1 MDKVNK
7 YTRAGKLGK
16 VIVCPCGAKATVYHF
31 AWSALKCQACGNM
44 VEKVDFFMK
53 NDIRGAVRHPA

>member
-44 VEKVDFFMK
+44 VEKVDFFYEK
-53 NDIRGAVRHPA
+53 